1 MTVIEEFENELIK
14 NGLTTENLAGYEK
27 LLKRVRG
34 NDMRLEHCCIT
45 ALRFP
50 LNRSEDAL
58 SLIKWG
64 LEKYPPDSW
73 FAAYR
78 VYYTEGMIC
87 ERCGRYQS
95 AYEAYS
101 KAYNALSDEQ
111 AAYRRATAGDLLW
124 MRLHIDGFGY
134 SEELERYYD
143 LFRETDDIQK
153 SFINNEFRLCVAR
166 IVIFRHKEMT
176 EEARRSYE
184 KALMLCGPD
193 AVSRMKDILDKHGA
207 EDVLT
212 VTPEC
217 SAFLKSVN
225 AWNLEL

>member
-1 MTVIEEFENELIK
+1 MTVIEEFEKKLINDELTK
-14 NGLTTENLAGYEK
+14 ENLGEYEK
-27 LLKRVRG
+27 LLKKVRG
-34 NDMRLEHCCIT
+34 NDVRLEHCCIT

-78 VYYTEGMIC
+78 AYYDEGIIN
-87 ERCGRYQS
+87 ERCGQYQS
-95 AYEAYS
+95 AYDAYV
-101 KAYNALSDEQ
+101 KAYETLSEEQ
-111 AAYRRATAGDLLW
+111 TAYRRATAGDLLW

-153 SFINNEFRLCVAR
+153 TFINNEFRLCVAR
-166 IVIFRHKEMT
+166 IVIFRHKGMT
-176 EEARRSYE
+176 EEARRSCE
-184 KALMLCGPD
+184 KAFMLCGPD
-193 AVSRMKDILDKHGA
+193 AVSRMKDVLNKHGA
-207 EDVLT
+207 EDVLI

-225 AWNLEL
+225 AWNFEL